1 MAEPRVSLS
10 KKQLETPAGAELLR
24 LCQSIKSDGQ
34 LSKDDIIN
42 LATWL
47 AANRQCGL
55 PGMDYLYGVA
65 ERIVADKKVSVDEMK
80 ELHEAIEKVMPGAA
94 SR

>member
-10 KKQLETPAGAELLR
+10 KKQLETPAGAELLK

-42 LATWL
+42 LANWL
-47 AANRQCGL
+47 AVSRRKPKSQRESQK
-55 PGMDYLYGVA
+55 A
-65 ERIVADKKVSVDEMK
+65 E
-80 ELHEAIEKVMPGAA
+80 EKGH
-94 SR
+94 